1 LKRAQKSQV
10 FVLDIQ
16 VTRPFIFFIRLPQ
29 QHFSFVAPFSAFLFS
44 KAGRSSSGKW
54 GNAQKVAF
62 KSRPKIGRDGR
73 ENHGGLLLL
82 FFLSPL
88 NRNGDCVDL
97 LTGNGW
103 NRATR

>member
-44 KAGRSSSGKW
+44 KAGRSSSGSGETRRKW
-54 GNAQKVAF
+54 RLSRDQKLVEMEG
-62 KSRPKIGRDGR
+62 KIMVV
-73 ENHGGLLLL
+73 
-82 FFLSPL
+82 FFFFSFFPL
-88 NRNGDCVDL
+88 
-97 LTGNGW
+97 
-103 NRATR
+103 